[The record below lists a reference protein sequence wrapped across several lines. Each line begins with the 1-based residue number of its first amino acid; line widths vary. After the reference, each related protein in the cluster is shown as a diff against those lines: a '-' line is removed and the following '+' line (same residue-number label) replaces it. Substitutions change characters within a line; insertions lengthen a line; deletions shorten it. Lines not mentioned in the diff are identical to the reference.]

1 MNDEYKVQINEL
13 QRKLFQMENSDL
25 NNDDINDNNNE
36 NNSNININ
44 KNNTSFSINH
54 STNINIISS
63 NNNQKFKN
71 LFMKSTISL
80 FFEQVYKPRSTPRS
94 SRGTPMAKKLIKKVS
109 NEIKEDEEEESED
122 YYDDETDEEFNEKMK
137 KLNKKNP
144 KDSEE
149 MKHYKK
155 ENRKML
161 YRLEDALDEIEELK
175 QKMIKIEEIVTKKQ
189 NELYNSLKKNF
200 ENLIVD
206 FNLSNKNRDALCLF
220 LKIMNY
226 TEDEINNLLTR
237 KQKGL
242 LGFFK

>member
-1 MNDEYKVQINEL
+1 M
-13 QRKLFQMENSDL
+13 
-25 NNDDINDNNNE
+25 
-36 NNSNININ
+36 
-44 KNNTSFSINH
+44 
-54 STNINIISS
+54 
-63 NNNQKFKN
+63 
-71 LFMKSTISL
+71 
-80 FFEQVYKPRSTPRS
+80 
-94 SRGTPMAKKLIKKVS
+94 IKKVS

-122 YYDDETDEEFNEKMK
+122 YYDDETDEEFNEKIK

-149 MKHYKK
+149 MKYYKK

-226 TEDEINNLLTR
+226 TEDEINNLLSR